1 MKTKT
6 IAIFDPGSIELTI
19 TGAIKKNTLPE
30 VRGAWST
37 WLESFNADTLDTDQ
51 DFADAAKFVTECKR
65 VEERFAGIREEA
77 LKGKI
82 FEAIKE
88 LETMGETTRQKRL
101 EFDRA
106 VTARKNE
113 VRTEAIAKA
122 MKVLAEALAAFPHRR
137 QPRNG
142 TETPDA
148 LLFAAIKGKSA
159 ILKMQEALETESARI
174 VAEAKEYNDTFER
187 TLYQVNKLYA
197 DVNEAVTDSELDMLV
212 KTHFTEAP
220 ERAKFILQQKKVA
233 RDQAELEQQRKELEA
248 AKAAPAQPVEPEPA
262 QQAAAPASAL
272 AMRTM
277 RVGATFTVVN
287 EATTRS
293 RIESIGGKDVKFV
306 MMPKETK

>member
-1 MKTKT
+1 MKTRT

-30 VRGAWST
+30 VRGAWT
-37 WLESFNADTLDTDQ
+37 AWLASFDAKNLETDEQ
-51 DFADAAKFVTECKR
+51 FADAAKSVTELKR
-65 VEERFAGIREEA
+65 VEERLDGIRETV
-77 LKGKI
+77 LKGNV
-82 FEAIKE
+82 FAALKE
-88 LETMGETTRQKRL
+88 LEEMKETTRQKRL

-106 VTARKNE
+106 VTTRKNDLKA
-113 VRTEAIAKA
+113 EAIAKA
-122 MKVLAEALAAFPHRR
+122 MKALAEALAAFPHRR

-233 RDQAELEQQRKELEA
+233 RDQAALD
-248 AKAAPAQPVEPEPA
+248 AQKKQPEPA
-262 QQAAAPASAL
+262 PAAQEERGAGPL
-272 AMRTM
+272 GMTMKKM
-277 RVGATFTVVN
+277 RVGATFTVAN
-287 EATTRS
+287 EATIRTR
-293 RIESIGGKDVKFV
+293 IQSIGGTDVVFKDF
-306 MMPKETK
+306 PKEEQ